1 MAESKTLKTGDY
13 RGRLPKKDEKTK
25 SILQKTQKCGLFSVQ
40 IKFLTT

>member
-1 MAESKTLKTGDY
+1 MAESKTLKTSDY
-13 RGRLPKKDEKTK
+13 RGRFQKKDEKTK